1 MPQSLGGEPRA
12 PLGHS
17 AYRLARPSGPVDFG
31 LPLLVT
37 GQTGADDGLSRLQ
50 LHRGGYVAQRVEQR
64 GAYLPLV
71 VFQ

>member
-1 MPQSLGGEPRA
+1 
-12 PLGHS
+12 
-17 AYRLARPSGPVDFG
+17 VDFG

-50 LHRGGYVAQRVEQR
+50 LHRGGSVAQRVEQR